1 MPLNSQEAELS
12 PLETESP
19 PLVVADPINIRSIAL
34 ALLTL
39 FATLLMLRWAQAVL
53 IPLVFSVLVSYSL
66 DPIVSA
72 LERIRIPRWLGA
84 LLLIGLLTGL
94 IGYGSYS
101 LRGQAEALLDKI
113 PQAMQT
119 LRRSFY
125 DKPADHKEGVI
136 EKVQEAAKSIQKILP
151 SDKSAH
157 QKQETAQKTAKEI
170 NNNTVPTESKAMK
183 VEVVESGLNLEDYV
197 WWGSL
202 GALAFLGQ
210 SVTVVVLVLVFL
222 ISGDTYKRKL
232 VKITGTTLSQ
242 KKITVQIMD
251 DINKQIR
258 LHLFVLLLSGIFVG
272 ILTWVAFLGIG
283 LEQAA
288 LWGLIAGVASMI
300 PYLGI
305 AVVFAATSVLALVQ
319 FGTLTMGLVVGAIS
333 LIITTIQDRW
343 FTPWLTSRTTNLNA
357 VVVPIGVL
365 FWGWLWGPIGLI
377 VATPILIIIKTCCDH
392 IENLT
397 PLGELMGSDSES

>member
-1 MPLNSQEAELS
+1 MSLNPQEAES
-12 PLETESP
+12 S
-19 PLVVADPINIRSIAL
+19 PLVVAGPINIRSIAL
-34 ALLTL
+34 ALLAL

-72 LERIRIPRWLGA
+72 LERIRVPRWLGA
-84 LLLIGLLTGL
+84 LLLIALLMGLV
-94 IGYGSYS
+94 GYGSYS
-101 LRGQAEALLDKI
+101 LKGQAEVLLDKI
-113 PQAMQT
+113 PQAVQT

-125 DKPADHKEGVI
+125 DKPTDHKEGVI
-136 EKVQEAAKSIQKILP
+136 EKVQEAAQSIQKILP
-151 SDKSAH
+151 SDKNVH
-157 QKQETAQKTAKEI
+157 KKQEAAKGT
-170 NNNTVPTESKAMK
+170 NNNSAPTEPKAMK
-183 VEVVESGLNLEDYV
+183 VKVVDSGLNLEDYV

-210 SVTVVVLVLVFL
+210 SVTVVILVLVFL

-232 VKITGTTLSQ
+232 VKITGPALSQ

-258 LHLFVLLLSGIFVG
+258 RHLFVLLLSGIFVG
-272 ILTWVAFLGIG
+272 VLTWVAFLGIG

-305 AVVFAATSVLALVQ
+305 AVIFTATSILALVQ
-319 FGTLTMGLVVGAIS
+319 FGTLTMGLAVGAIS

-357 VVVPIGVL
+357 VVVPVGVL

-397 PLGELMGSDSES
+397 SLGELMGSDSDSQ